1 MIALPHLGI
10 RLARDRQGSVLVEFA
25 ILAPVLF
32 TMFLG
37 VLTMGLHLFSMNAL
51 QSAASDTA
59 RWTVV
64 EYQKSNRVTA
74 EQIADRAAA
83 YAITPPYGLDVNRL
97 DVQARTVA
105 TDIAGTIKFEVELS
119 YTPYNPLEFAGIGSP
134 VIGETR
140 VVYVAA

>member
-1 MIALPHLGI
+1 MPARRLCT
-10 RLARDRQGSVLVEFA
+10 RLAQDRRGSVLVEFA

-32 TMFLG
+32 MMFLG

-64 EYQKSNRVTA
+64 EYQKMNRVTA
-74 EQIADRAAA
+74 EQIADRATAF
-83 YAITPPYGLDVNRL
+83 AITPPYGLDVNRL
-97 DVQARTVA
+97 DVQANTVA
-105 TDIAGTIKFEVELS
+105 TDIIGTIKFEVRLT

>member
-1 MIALPHLGI
+1 MPARHLCT
-10 RLARDRQGSVLVEFA
+10 RLAQDRRGSVLVEFA

-32 TMFLG
+32 MMFLG

-64 EYQKSNRVTA
+64 EYQKMNRVTA
-74 EQIADRAAA
+74 EQIADRATAF
-83 YAITPPYGLDVNRL
+83 AITPPYGLDVNRL
-97 DVQARTVA
+97 DVQANTVA
-105 TDIAGTIKFEVELS
+105 TDIIGTIKFEVRLT

-140 VVYVAA
+140 VVYVQA

>member
-1 MIALPHLGI
+1 MPARRHCT
-10 RLARDRQGSVLVEFA
+10 RLAQDRRGSVLVEFA

-32 TMFLG
+32 MMFLG

-64 EYQKSNRVTA
+64 EYQKMNRVTA
-74 EQIADRAAA
+74 EQIADRATAF
-83 YAITPPYGLDVNRL
+83 AITPPYGLDVNRL
-97 DVQARTVA
+97 DVQANTVA
-105 TDIAGTIKFEVELS
+105 TDIIGTIKFEVRLT

-140 VVYVAA
+140 VVYVQA